1 MKQLQRGDS
10 SRILQKRLQGSDMTI
25 YEVYLEQKS
34 GFRILWTEK
43 NEYVLV
49 WYVAKHKSVSRLI
62 KLIDESNKRS
72 EKKRIYQEVDGLEL
86 VNNDAQTQDKNDR
99 KNVILDPLGNVPMK
113 RYRVDSVDEISD
125 EDWTPSMVLTA
136 AERDVVDTKGTT
148 LLLGRSGTGKSHSA
162 GIFPSLSTI
171 IYHHFVY
178 EKVKLSALLIE
189 WKLIVKSIKE
199 TIFLSSLLLAL
210 HNCVVTLRI

>member
-43 NEYVLV
+43 NENVLV

-62 KLIDESNKRS
+62 KLIDESNKRT

-86 VNNDAQTQDKNDR
+86 VNDDAQTQDKNDR
-99 KNVILDPLGNVPMK
+99 KQVVLDPLGNVPLK
-113 RYRVDSVDEISD
+113 RYLVESVDEICD
-125 EDWTPSMVLTA
+125 EDWTPNMVLTA
-136 AERDVVDTKGTT
+136 AERDVVETKGTT
-148 LLLGRSGTGKSHSA
+148 LLLGRSGTGKSHTTGRLYS
-162 GIFPSLSTI
+162 
-171 IYHHFVY
+171 
-178 EKVKLSALLIE
+178 
-189 WKLIVKSIKE
+189 
-199 TIFLSSLLLAL
+199 
-210 HNCVVTLRI
+210 

>member
-43 NEYVLV
+43 NEHVLV

-113 RYRVDSVDEISD
+113 RYLVNSVDEISD

-162 GIFPSLSTI
+162 GIFPSLSAI
-171 IYHHFVY
+171 IYNHSVY
-178 EKVKLSALLIE
+178 EKVKLSALLIG

>member
-43 NEYVLV
+43 NEHVLV

-86 VNNDAQTQDKNDR
+86 LNNDAQTQDKNDR

-113 RYRVDSVDEISD
+113 RYLVDSVDEISD

-171 IYHHFVY
+171 IYNHSVY

>member
-43 NEYVLV
+43 NENVLV

-62 KLIDESNKRS
+62 KLIDESNKRT

-86 VNNDAQTQDKNDR
+86 VNDDAQDR
-99 KNVILDPLGNVPMK
+99 KNVVLDPLGNVPMK
-113 RYRVDSVDEISD
+113 RYLVESVDEISD

-136 AERDVVDTKGTT
+136 AERDVVETKGTT
-148 LLLGRSGTGKSHSA
+148 LLLGRSGTGK
-162 GIFPSLSTI
+162 
-171 IYHHFVY
+171 
-178 EKVKLSALLIE
+178 
-189 WKLIVKSIKE
+189 
-199 TIFLSSLLLAL
+199 
-210 HNCVVTLRI
+210 